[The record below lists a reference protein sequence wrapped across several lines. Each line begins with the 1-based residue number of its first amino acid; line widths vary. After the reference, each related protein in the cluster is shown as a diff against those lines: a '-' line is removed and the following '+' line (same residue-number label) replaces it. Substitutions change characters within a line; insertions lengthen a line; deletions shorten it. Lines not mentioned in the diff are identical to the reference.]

1 MFVFS
6 LQQIHTS
13 SINILQYTV
22 YCIVTPAGING
33 KLFWLL
39 WQDGKKRTVADNI
52 MMMDFFFKL
61 LMGRLNTEGWEQVGS
76 GMGAGWERVGSMLG
90 AGWEHVG
97 SRFGRGLRLVWEVVA
112 SGFEACWEWV
122 GSGLRGGFSVFGGG
136 WERVGSGL
144 GVD

>member
-6 LQQIHTS
+6 LQQIQTS
-13 SINILQYTV
+13 SINILQYV

-76 GMGAGWERVGSMLG
+76 GMGAGWERVGSRLG
-90 AGWEHVG
+90 AG
-97 SRFGRGLRLVWEVVA
+97 
-112 SGFEACWEWV
+112 
-122 GSGLRGGFSVFGGG
+122 
-136 WERVGSGL
+136 
-144 GVD
+144 